1 MSRTALPTSNPT
13 ILASGR
19 TLDTDTWTT
28 RINNNMLVI
37 GPSGAGKTRHVLKP
51 NLMQMNASFIVLDT
65 KGQLCREMGP
75 LLRAHGYAVQNINF
89 SNMDAACPRCAS
101 PVGYDPLAFIRRD
114 PANGRPS
121 QQDILSV
128 ATAICPA
135 EDLTQPFWDRA
146 AANLLSCLVAY
157 AVEQLPAAEQTFES
171 VVRLVDSLGDGGTF
185 ALLDEVIACDP
196 TSFCASAYL
205 RYRATMGAEK
215 MNASIIGIIAEKVMC
230 LSFDTAR
237 ALYTHSP
244 QVDFARMGHEPTALF
259 VTLSDMDRSLDPL
272 TNLFLTQALI
282 SLGREA
288 DAMPS
293 GSLPVPVRMFLDDFG
308 NFHIPNF
315 EQAISVV
322 RSKNIW
328 CAMLCQTTSQLAAR
342 YGEEG
347 ANTIIGNCDTQL
359 VLAFQDTASARYFSD
374 RANKPVSALLAT
386 PLDRSW
392 LFCAASP
399 VSSSAATRWPTI
411 PCTTRP
417 SRLSTAR
424 THWKSTPRRSTT
436 RRVRPCKTLQ
446 LSSDRPEP
454 ATAPKFTWGRPCPIS
469 RTTSPTSALPRTR
482 RASPTAREE
491 RPLHGRSIGSIA
503 TRRLTDRPVSHPR
516 KT

>member
-65 KGQLCREMGP
+65 KGQLCREMGL
-75 LLRAHGYAVQNINF
+75 LLRSHGYAVQNINF

-308 NFHIPNF
+308 NFRIPNF

-328 CAMLCQTTSQLAAR
+328 CTMLCQTTSQLAAR

-392 LFCAASP
+392 LFLRGKPGELVRRYEVADHPLHDTAVTLEHGANAFEIDTAP
-399 VSSSAATRWPTI
+399 FDYTPSSSPQDTTI
-411 PCTTRP
+411 EC
-417 SRLSTAR
+417 
-424 THWKSTPRRSTT
+424 
-436 RRVRPCKTLQ
+436 
-446 LSSDRPEP
+446 
-454 ATAPKFTWGRPCPIS
+454 
-469 RTTSPTSALPRTR
+469 
-482 RASPTAREE
+482 
-491 RPLHGRSIGSIA
+491 
-503 TRRLTDRPVSHPR
+503 
-516 KT
+516 

>member
-1 MSRTALPTSNPT
+1 M
-13 ILASGR
+13 
-19 TLDTDTWTT
+19 
-28 RINNNMLVI
+28 
-37 GPSGAGKTRHVLKP
+37 
-51 NLMQMNASFIVLDT
+51 
-65 KGQLCREMGP
+65 
-75 LLRAHGYAVQNINF
+75 
-89 SNMDAACPRCAS
+89 
-101 PVGYDPLAFIRRD
+101 
-114 PANGRPS
+114 
-121 QQDILSV
+121 
-128 ATAICPA
+128 
-135 EDLTQPFWDRA
+135 
-146 AANLLSCLVAY
+146 
-157 AVEQLPAAEQTFES
+157 
-171 VVRLVDSLGDGGTF
+171 DSLGDGGTF

-259 VTLSDMDRSLDPL
+259 VTPSDMDRSLDPL

-392 LFCAASP
+392 LFLRGKPGELVRRYEVADHPLHDTAVTLEHGANALEIDAAP
-399 VSSSAATRWPTI
+399 FDYTPSSSLQDTTI
-411 PCTTRP
+411 
-417 SRLSTAR
+417 
-424 THWKSTPRRSTT
+424 
-436 RRVRPCKTLQ
+436 
-446 LSSDRPEP
+446 E
-454 ATAPKFTWGRPCPIS
+454 F
-469 RTTSPTSALPRTR
+469 
-482 RASPTAREE
+482 
-491 RPLHGRSIGSIA
+491 
-503 TRRLTDRPVSHPR
+503 
-516 KT
+516 